1 MIRISSLD
9 ASAVSR
15 RRLLRMGFAATLALA
30 ATEIAV
36 TLVPF
41 IRVTRF
47 SGLGA
52 KVALPH
58 TKDEILQRFAA
69 TNDEPILFAK
79 DKFFLI
85 HAPEGIA
92 AAYRKC
98 THLGCAVPFARDED
112 RFHCP
117 CHQSVYDKR
126 TALLISGPAPRGL
139 DLFHMT
145 EEAGTLVVD
154 TNPFELMVR
163 DDNRWDPAHVEVVA
177 S

>member
-1 MIRISSLD
+1 MSD
-9 ASAVSR
+9 AV
-15 RRLLRMGFAATLALA
+15 
-30 ATEIAV
+30 TEGIAV
-36 TLVPF
+36 TVVPF

-52 KVALPH
+52 KVSLPY
-58 TKDEILQRFAA
+58 TRDEILRRFAA

-85 HAPEGIA
+85 HAPDGIA

-117 CHQSVYDKR
+117 CHQSRYDRLGIKPAG
-126 TALLISGPAPRGL
+126 TIYGPADRSM
-139 DLFHMT
+139 DRF
-145 EEAGTLVVD
+145 A
-154 TNPFELMVR
+154 
-163 DDNRWDPAHVEVVA
+163 VEVDEALPEVTR
-177 S
+177 

>member
-1 MIRISSLD
+1 VIRIPSLD
-9 ASAVSR
+9 AAAVSR
-15 RRLLRMGFAATLALA
+15 RQLLRMGFAATLALA
-30 ATEIAV
+30 ATEVAV

-52 KVALPH
+52 KVALPY
-58 TKDEILQRFAA
+58 TKDEILRRFAA
-69 TNDEPILFAK
+69 TDDEPILFAK

-85 HAPEGIA
+85 RAPGGIA

-163 DDNRWDPAHVEVVA
+163 GDNRWDPAHVEVA
-177 S
+177 AG